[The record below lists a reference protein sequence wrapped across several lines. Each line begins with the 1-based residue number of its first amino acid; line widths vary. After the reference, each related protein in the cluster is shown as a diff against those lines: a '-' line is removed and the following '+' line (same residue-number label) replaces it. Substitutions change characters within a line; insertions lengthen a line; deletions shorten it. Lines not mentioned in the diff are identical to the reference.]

1 MNKPIY
7 IVFSCDAWK
16 AKDSM
21 RLVAATTSHT
31 KLRKIVSNCVET
43 EMFEY
48 GEGEAKSSASQL
60 RKDFD
65 NGYSVHGINDSLK
78 YGFIDVVDD
87 GVMG

>member
-1 MNKPIY
+1 VNKPIY

-16 AKDSM
+16 SRDSM

-31 KLRKIVSNCVET
+31 KLKKIVSNCVET

-48 GEGEAKSSASQL
+48 GEGDAKTSASQL

-65 NGYSVHGINDSLK
+65 NGHSVYGINDSLK

-87 GVMG
+87 GVM

>member
-31 KLRKIVSNCVET
+31 KLKKIVSNCVGT
-43 EMFEY
+43 EMFE
-48 GEGEAKSSASQL
+48 
-60 RKDFD
+60 
-65 NGYSVHGINDSLK
+65 
-78 YGFIDVVDD
+78 
-87 GVMG
+87 